1 MEVPNLKSIRRYF
14 LVFHLK
20 TFTNLD
26 RLLQTLSESVP
37 SSIPTPGVEQWNNRT
52 IVNRWKKN
60 KVNYEKL
67 SIAKSANAFWRR
79 S

>member
-26 RLLQTLSESVP
+26 RLLQTLLSSLLSHIESR
-37 SSIPTPGVEQWNNRT
+37 E
-52 IVNRWKKN
+52 KEADEKED
-60 KVNYEKL
+60 YEKCTGYN
-67 SIAKSANAFWRR
+67 SHHSK
-79 S
+79 